1 MGGLIGAFNPLP
13 DFLNF
18 SNFRYHIFY
27 QSCHISQRGFPG
39 LTYHNFGYHW
49 WSCLGIWPPP
59 TLFFFSLFG
68 IYFFY
73 LPQPTDSD
81 FTNGHW
87 RSFWAFCTCFIRSYV
102 AQLLYPPVVSHI
114 TPRCLSQECE
124 EDDINCVTPS
134 TCDRRHSTW
143 TMSIQMVSLF
153 SISISYLSSV
163 CVMRIWCLS
172 RKSYRVTHLV
182 IYKSGFPIL

>member
-124 EDDINCVTPS
+124 EDDINCVT
-134 TCDRRHSTW
+134 W
-143 TMSIQMVSLF
+143 
-153 SISISYLSSV
+153 
-163 CVMRIWCLS
+163 
-172 RKSYRVTHLV
+172 KSYRVTHLNISAKWSQIFTKCSANV
-182 IYKSGFPIL
+182 KIGLLSWLIMCVGTYICACTPCV